1 MMKDALIKVIWIFS
15 FTLHTLFLG
24 LDIVYPVM
32 GEDFALNCSYS
43 ANPSVSAGVIW
54 YKNGNPVDFQTTPH
68 TNITQDGSVMQI
80 IKCKCGRKDEP
91 II

>member
-1 MMKDALIKVIWIFS
+1 MITGKIFTHANVIIKIVG
-15 FTLHTLFLG
+15 LG

-32 GEDFALNCSYS
+32 GEDFALNCSFS

-68 TNITQDGSVMQI
+68 KNITQDGSVIQI
-80 IKCKCGRKDEP
+80 IKCKSLEDF
-91 II
+91 

>member
-1 MMKDALIKVIWIFS
+1 MPPHSSVIHSLI
-15 FTLHTLFLG
+15 LG

-68 TNITQDGSVMQI
+68 KNITQDGSVMQI
-80 IKCKCGRKDEP
+80 IKCKSWKRFRLLC
-91 II
+91 IY